1 MTTQLFISF
10 VSVLLCIDVVSN
22 GSYLHPLDNEDYETL
37 KMLIKGTFK
46 KQKKD
51 GTWQGKIALV
61 RFWRARGRFKVR
73 DRMLFFDEKEVS
85 LILVKF

>member
-10 VSVLLCIDVVSN
+10 VSVLLCINVVSN
-22 GSYLHPLDNEDYETL
+22 GSYKHPLDNEEYETL
-37 KMLIKGTFK
+37 KMLIKRTFK

-51 GTWQGKIALV
+51 GTWKEKIAIV
-61 RFWRARGRFKVR
+61 RCWRARGRFKVR
-73 DRMLFFDEKEVS
+73 DGKLFFDEKEVS